1 MKGTVVTSTYEQIF
15 VQVQNLQEELEFVQI
30 ESTHQYIFVLTSM

>member
-1 MKGTVVTSTYEQIF
+1 MNGAVVTSTNEQIF
-15 VQVQNLQEELEFVQI
+15 VQVQNLQEELDFFQI